1 MATPTANTGPAKP
14 QRGVKEEDP
23 EQIAAL
29 QREIEAEAQKEGVLK
44 AKIEQAREQVA
55 VLDSQLGEYAKLTK
69 FHQKQADL
77 VQQEI
82 AASRQRL
89 ERQQR
94 DLAGNQ
100 KITQD
105 LQQSLKEAQEISDRL
120 TNELALSKQQLAE
133 QQA

>member
-1 MATPTANTGPAKP
+1 M
-14 QRGVKEEDP
+14 
-23 EQIAAL
+23 

-55 VLDSQLGEYAKLTK
+55 VLDGKLAEYAKLAK
-69 FHQKQADL
+69 FHQKQSEL

-82 AASRQRL
+82 VASRQRL

-100 KITQD
+100 KITHD
-105 LQQSLKEAQEISDRL
+105 LQQSVREAQEISDRL
-120 TNELALSKQQLAE
+120 ANELTISKQQLAE